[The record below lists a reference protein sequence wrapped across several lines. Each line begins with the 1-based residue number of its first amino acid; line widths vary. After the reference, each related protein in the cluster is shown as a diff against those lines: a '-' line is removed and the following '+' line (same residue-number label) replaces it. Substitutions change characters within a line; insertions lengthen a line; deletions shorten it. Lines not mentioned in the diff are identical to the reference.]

1 MSNMPVLKHLVQ
13 QQKAG
18 RAAAIAS
25 ICSSHPLVI
34 EAAIDQGVQDG
45 SIVLIEATANQ
56 VNQYGGYTGL
66 KPADFS
72 RMVQRIATERGS
84 ADRATDPGRRPS
96 RTAGLAERA

>member
-1 MSNMPVLKHLVQ
+1 MSKLPVLKQLVRE
-13 QQKAG
+13 QKAG
-18 RAAAIAS
+18 QAAAICS

-56 VNQYGGYTGL
+56 VNQYGGYTGM

-72 RMVQRIATERGS
+72 RMVRRMVAEHGLP
-84 ADRATDPGRRPS
+84 ADRLILGGDHLGP
-96 RTAGLAERA
+96 LVWQKE